1 MRFDKDLKGHVLKI
15 MSSQSDYLS
24 DNPKRATAKIASL
37 EQSIN
42 LILQKL
48 EEYNCL
54 LEELKDMNPNHI
66 ITLTE
71 LVGRIAEENNDRKKE
86 MQDFRKQH
94 QQLDQTILNSC
105 EKLETVEN
113 ELYSKF

>member
-1 MRFDKDLKGHVLKI
+1 
-15 MSSQSDYLS
+15 
-24 DNPKRATAKIASL
+24 
-37 EQSIN
+37 
-42 LILQKL
+42 
-48 EEYNCL
+48 
-54 LEELKDMNPNHI
+54 MNPNHI

-86 MQDFRKQH
+86 MQDLRKQH